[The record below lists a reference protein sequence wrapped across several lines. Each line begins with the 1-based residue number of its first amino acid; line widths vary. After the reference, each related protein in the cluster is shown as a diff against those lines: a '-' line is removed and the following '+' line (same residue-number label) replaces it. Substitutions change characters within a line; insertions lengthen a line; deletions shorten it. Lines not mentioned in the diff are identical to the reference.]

1 MGCLRM
7 QQGMSEPLPR
17 LVIQDNDLFI
27 KLLRECQRF
36 LIENPKAAR
45 TIARALVAEGKQFAQ
60 TEEGQRW
67 KAIANESELVKS
79 GRLIWQAYGLDTMV
93 NEEPALTPS
102 EWLDLIM
109 EILNHVDLEAILSTL
124 MIEEVWH
131 GTLNNP

>member
-1 MGCLRM
+1 MERLRKWP
-7 QQGMSEPLPR
+7 GMSEPLPR
-17 LVIQDNDLFI
+17 LVIKDNDLFI

-45 TIARALVAEGKQFAQ
+45 TIARALVAEGRQFEQ
-60 TEEGQRW
+60 TDEGQRW
-67 KAIANESELVKS
+67 KAIANESELVKR

-93 NEEPALTPS
+93 NEDPALTPS

-109 EILNHVDLEAILSTL
+109 DILDHVDLEAILSTL
-124 MIEEVWH
+124 MLEEVWH